1 MKTFVIV
8 PAVAALG
15 LAVGGSA
22 AYGTVRALS
31 GKPLITLAK
40 PRIFLPTGPIT
51 APLVSADGHL
61 AGYVVFEAQ
70 LEVSVDGEADMR
82 GRLPLL
88 LDATTMRTFKT
99 PMASGPDGMLPDL
112 DVFRILLRD
121 VAQQVY
127 GKGQVSKVV
136 ITQASPM

>member
-1 MKTFVIV
+1 MKKFILIPTI
-8 PAVAALG
+8 AVLG
-15 LAVGGSA
+15 IAVGSSA

-31 GKPLITLAK
+31 GKPLISLDK

-70 LEVSVDGEADMR
+70 LEVAVDAATDMR

-99 PMASGPDGMLPDL
+99 PMASGPDGMLPNL
-112 DVFRILLRD
+112 DTFRSLLTEM
-121 VAQQVY
+121 AQQVY